1 MDTIGVGKGIFDRQ
15 RGRNGNVL
23 VQQCLSLLSS
33 SYVED
38 SR

>member
-1 MDTIGVGKGIFDRQ
+1 MDTIRIGKGIIDR
-15 RGRNGNVL
+15 RITDEGLG